1 MWTLF
6 VAGASGAISQLVD
19 TVVLL
24 GQDTTLYCRNSD
36 HTSGFEQWS
45 DATNTPS
52 SPFASRSGGVQ
63 RGAGFEKYVNF
74 DLESTAITQLGLKIN
89 SAELEDEG
97 TYACTLSPDTG
108 SATLSVESEWT
119 CKKAWPG
126 ENDQLPNYLH
136 QHNKLFL

>member
-1 MWTLF
+1 M
-6 VAGASGAISQLVD
+6 D

-45 DATNTPS
+45 DVTNTPS

-63 RGAGFEKYVNF
+63 RGAAFEKYVNF

-97 TYACTLSPDTG
+97 TYACTLSPDTA
-108 SATLSVESEWT
+108 SATLSVESECSGHAYW
-119 CKKAWPG
+119 
-126 ENDQLPNYLH
+126 
-136 QHNKLFL
+136 LFWQSSWDSLCFFVKIFATEPH